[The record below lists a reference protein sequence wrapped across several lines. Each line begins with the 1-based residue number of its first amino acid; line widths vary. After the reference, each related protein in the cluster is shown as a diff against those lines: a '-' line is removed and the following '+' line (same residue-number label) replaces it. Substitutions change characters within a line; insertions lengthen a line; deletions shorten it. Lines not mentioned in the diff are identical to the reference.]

1 MKIVKKNDD
10 RWVDFGSLQLGDVF
24 IEHIGDDEFIQ
35 MKIEETET
43 DGDCYNAV
51 SLKTGELY
59 GIDSMQRVEKVEAEL
74 VIS

>member
-1 MKIVKKNDD
+1 
-10 RWVDFGSLQLGDVF
+10 
-24 IEHIGDDEFIQ
+24 

-59 GIDSMQRVEKVEAEL
+59 SIDSMQRVEKVEAEL
-74 VIS
+74 IID